1 MNWEAIAAIGEIL
14 GAVFVFLSLVYL
26 GLQIR
31 QSSKN
36 ILSQSINS
44 QANQIQNL
52 AALQANPEMMK
63 AMKKIYVDGDSKPDF
78 ESAALLEAYYIS
90 GLAIA
95 QSQYRHHIQGLDSDW
110 ETSRRMVLSY
120 FGPDFVK
127 NWWHKQA
134 RTVFDDAFVAEVNHI
149 IEQEHQGDYWTTFA
163 EGDT

>member
-1 MNWEAIAAIGEIL
+1 MNWEAIGAIGEIL
-14 GAVFVFLSLVYL
+14 GAACVFFSLVYL

-36 ILSQSINS
+36 IVSQGINS

-63 AMKKIYVDGDSKPDF
+63 AMKLIYVDGVSKPDF
-78 ESAALLEAYYIS
+78 ESAALLEAYYMS

-95 QSQYRHHIQGLDSDW
+95 QSQYRHHTQGLDSDW

-127 NWWHKQA
+127 SWWHDQA
-134 RTVFDDAFVAEVNHI
+134 RTIFDDDFIAEVNRI
-149 IEQEHQGDYWTTFA
+149 VEEKYEGDYWTKFT